1 MVLPIILSLYISNN
15 PFIFISLVIF
25 LICIGYLS
33 YKYNIYNLNKLTVK
47 ELRKQ
52 CKDKNIKIKGY
63 KKQDYIDA
71 ILDYET
77 YDIKKYT
84 NL

>member
-1 MVLPIILSLYISNN
+1 MISLILSLST
-15 PFIFISLVIF
+15 FIFI
-25 LICIGYLS
+25 ICIGYVS
-33 YKYNIYNLNKLTVK
+33 YKLNIYNLNKLTVK

-52 CKDKNIKIKGY
+52 CKEKNIKTKGY

-84 NL
+84 EKFNL